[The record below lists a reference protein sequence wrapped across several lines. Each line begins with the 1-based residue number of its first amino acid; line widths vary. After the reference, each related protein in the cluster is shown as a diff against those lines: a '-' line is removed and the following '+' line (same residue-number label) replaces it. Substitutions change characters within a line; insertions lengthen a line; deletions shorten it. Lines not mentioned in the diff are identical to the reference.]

1 MAEVMKCDFRIHD
14 WIDGK
19 YKVERVLGHS
29 ATDSKFKTVDRDGR
43 QYMLKLMN
51 VWRAPQGG
59 REIISR
65 CSDSE
70 IAGCMIASRYLTR
83 IVAKGNVGGNPYV
96 ATEFVPS
103 TDLSRAGRLN
113 PAAIG
118 GILRKILYGLHDLHT
133 HGKVHSR
140 LSPENVLLIPDGR
153 VLLTNYIVLG
163 ARNPIDGDNAIGQ
176 TPYIAPEL
184 MVSGRSATILPT
196 VDIYAFGVLAFRLLT
211 GQLPYGNSSAADWR
225 RSLLGRDAAKWTPL
239 FEATLDR
246 DPETRAA
253 NVEDVLAL
261 LPDDGGATSYEG
273 VENERSFS
281 RKVENGLMLRVMQG
295 EDYGRIYRLGE
306 LMGGRNILTVG
317 REDESV
323 FNLMPVAETL
333 SNYISRR
340 HCTIERDIAA
350 GKWYVRDGQ
359 WDKDADGGWVD
370 SLNGTFVNSRRVG
383 REGTEIRP
391 GDIVSVGDVN
401 FRVEGY

>member
-1 MAEVMKCDFRIHD
+1 M
-14 WIDGK
+14 
-19 YKVERVLGHS
+19 
-29 ATDSKFKTVDRDGR
+29 
-43 QYMLKLMN
+43 
-51 VWRAPQGG
+51 
-59 REIISR
+59 
-65 CSDSE
+65 
-70 IAGCMIASRYLTR
+70 
-83 IVAKGNVGGNPYV
+83 
-96 ATEFVPS
+96 
-103 TDLSRAGRLN
+103 
-113 PAAIG
+113 
-118 GILRKILYGLHDLHT
+118 
-133 HGKVHSR
+133 
-140 LSPENVLLIPDGR
+140 
-153 VLLTNYIVLG
+153 
-163 ARNPIDGDNAIGQ
+163 
-176 TPYIAPEL
+176 
-184 MVSGRSATILPT
+184 
-196 VDIYAFGVLAFRLLT
+196 
-211 GQLPYGNSSAADWR
+211 
-225 RSLLGRDAAKWTPL
+225 LGRDAAKWTPL

-261 LPDDGGATSYEG
+261 LPDDGGATPYEG
-273 VENERSFS
+273 VENERPFG